1 MFNNAYKGRRV
12 FVTGHTGFKGSWL
25 TTWLLELGA
34 EVAGYALEAPSK
46 PSAFEVLGLEKRIR
60 HTHGDVRDAARLAE
74 AVREFRPEVVFH
86 LAAQALV
93 RPSYEDAPG
102 TFAINAMGTLN
113 LLEAVRACPS
123 VKTVACITSD

>member
-86 LAAQALV
+86 LAAQALAQ
-93 RPSYEDAPG
+93 SG
-102 TFAINAMGTLN
+102 TMRSTAQSPPPMTLP
-113 LLEAVRACPS
+113 AR
-123 VKTVACITSD
+123 TVAALGPPAKKLLK